1 MTPRDTPHKS
11 QKNVMISKCL
21 IVPGI
26 ATGVLLLTIGL
37 YAEQQDG
44 AGEKSGKVKSSV
56 SEETSKPDGIDV
68 ALARDRAKQM
78 HEIYSSTLD
87 VIHHRYFHGDR
98 ATVPARAM
106 EDIFR
111 DMKRRSNADA
121 HWISVNTKAMSI
133 DHDPK
138 TDFEKRAAKE
148 LAEGKAEIEE
158 IEGGIYWRAGAISLH
173 AGCLSCHE
181 GLFRTSSNKPRFAGL
196 VVNIPIQKERPTTQ

>member
-1 MTPRDTPHKS
+1 
-11 QKNVMISKCL
+11 MISKRL
-21 IVPGI
+21 LVPSI
-26 ATGVLLLTIGL
+26 AIGVLLLTIGL
-37 YAEQQDG
+37 YAEQQDVS
-44 AGEKSGKVKSSV
+44 GEQDGKVNSSA
-56 SEETSKPDGIDV
+56 SEATSKPEGIRIDV

-98 ATVPARAM
+98 ATIPARAM

-111 DMKRRSNADA
+111 DMKRRSDVDA
-121 HWISVNTKAMSI
+121 RWISVNTKAMSI

-158 IEGGIYWRAGAISLH
+158 IEDGFYRRAGAISLH
-173 AGCLSCHE
+173 AGCVSCHE
-181 GLFRTSSNKPRFAGL
+181 GLFRSSSNKPKFAGL
-196 VVNIPIQKERPTTQ
+196 VISIPIQKDRATTK